1 MIGESENIEISM
13 INSLPPAM
21 RAALQAATHAVEF
34 DKLTDDYVLS
44 DACRRL
50 QYRHGVLV
58 DPQNAAADSRQSF
71 LSETEYHEAA
81 RRWLQALK
89 LYHPEVFPTWK
100 NLYNKQWFGS
110 DVPSRPFDERR
121 EYDMLLRATARP
133 VGQGKPA
140 WHYQNLWTQAER
152 IVAKRNTDAM
162 NKKARALETEIAD
175 VRRWANSMA
184 NASQATA
191 PAAASSS
198 FRPSDGDSPA
208 KRIAGGQGF
217 RGTRKERPPFCYVC
231 GSDTHTSFQCDAT
244 RKTVG
249 SRGAIF
255 IRKEGSDWIIP
266 GVSDDRKRF
275 CYSWNLPGGC
285 RTRGCNRGQ
294 HICSLCGSSA
304 HGAPSGST

>member
-1 MIGESENIEISM
+1 
-13 INSLPPAM
+13 
-21 RAALQAATHAVEF
+21 
-34 DKLTDDYVLS
+34 
-44 DACRRL
+44 
-50 QYRHGVLV
+50 
-58 DPQNAAADSRQSF
+58 
-71 LSETEYHEAA
+71 
-81 RRWLQALK
+81 
-89 LYHPEVFPTWK
+89 
-100 NLYNKQWFGS
+100 
-110 DVPSRPFDERR
+110 
-121 EYDMLLRATARP
+121 MLLRATARP

-152 IVAKRNTDAM
+152 VVAKRNTDAM

-184 NASQATA
+184 NASQAAA

-198 FRPSDGDSPA
+198 FRSSDGDSPA

-217 RGTRKERPPFCYVC
+217 RGTRKEKTPFCYVC

-266 GVSDDRKRF
+266 GVNDDRKRF

-294 HICSLCGSSA
+294 HVCSLCGSSA
-304 HGAPSGST
+304 HGAPSCST